1 MASIPTGGYD
11 FGKHGGKSIA
21 TSGTQLTQDRLQ
33 QEAARK
39 LIRQGA
45 AGRTSAAQDA
55 VGRFRGLEQAGMTRA
70 AQAAGQLMAQA
81 TGGVSGAGAS
91 GAVLAAGEEAGRQAE
106 SQYSAIAGQAAKDI
120 FAAET
125 AVGEAQMDQAEIMK
139 GTTLSA
145 ERANKKMSYAQAVSG
160 IMADLDAGVYDS
172 EEQAM
177 MAIAGL
183 AASESDPEVQEYI
196 KSLIRGMVFGDAVS
210 RQQQEIAIQE
220 SVGGSPVYG
229 DQTGN
234 L

>member
-11 FGKHGGKSIA
+11 FEKKGGKPIA
-21 TSGTQLTQDRLQ
+21 TSGAQLTQDRLQ

-45 AGRTSAAQDA
+45 AGRTSAAEDA
-55 VGRFRGLEQAGMTRA
+55 VERFRGLEQAGMTRA

-81 TGGVSGAGAS
+81 TGGVSGSGAS

-106 SQYSAIAGQAAKDI
+106 SQYSTIAGQAAKDI

-145 ERANKKMSYAQAVSG
+145 ERANKKLAYTQSVSG
-160 IMADLDAGVYDS
+160 IMADVDAGVLDGQ
-172 EEQAM
+172 QALT
-177 MAIAGL
+177 AIAGL

-196 KSLIRGMVFGDAVS
+196 RSLIRNMTFDGARS
-210 RQQQEIAIQE
+210 RQQQAIAIEE
-220 SVGGSPVYG
+220 SVGGGPVWG